1 MQLNRVIRMMSSLI
15 EWCVGPAPFR
25 QAQGPERIEG
35 LVAGPVFDRRMVRR
49 RAATL
54 HLNASFPVSSCIGAL
69 LGLAAVL
76 LAGCHPEAPE
86 GSLVLAQTPAGV
98 PPPEA
103 ATVLDV
109 RYPPGSRVVL
119 LVPPF
124 RTDTVRVLS
133 GGLVAAGDPCV
144 SWDGRWVYFAGK
156 SSEAAEWQIYKV
168 NAGGGRPEAVTRMPG
183 GAMDPAIAAHEELVF
198 SSPIP
203 KAGHLWSAPTPA
215 ALYGQLPGQAPRRL
229 AFGPDSAVGSTVLR
243 DGRILF
249 VTAKPR
255 DDRHAR
261 RHLCFFTI
269 NNDGTE
275 VTAYACQEDGVDF
288 VRRPRELGD
297 GRIAFLAAH
306 MEESRSMESA
316 ECVKSAAP
324 FETRSNLFSFRSDGC
339 RSVEPMPGND
349 RLACVETSGMVGRSM
364 MGNAAVFRVAADAT
378 VLGAPVFDDPQWN
391 SIEATLVAARD
402 EPAGHTTAVMP
413 GAHRGTVL
421 CLNVNHSS
429 EPAAGGNPA
438 PAAALRVFAL
448 EGPGQLRTL
457 GKVPVASDGSVL
469 VYLPV
474 QVPLGFDTLDTQGH
488 LLRHQP
494 AFLWLQPGE
503 NRACVGCHEPR
514 NHAPRNTRPLATQRD
529 PAHLDFTDSTTAPR
543 VAAP

>member
-1 MQLNRVIRMMSSLI
+1 MTSRTNLL
-15 EWCVGPAPFR
+15 
-25 QAQGPERIEG
+25 
-35 LVAGPVFDRRMVRR
+35 
-49 RAATL
+49 
-54 HLNASFPVSSCIGAL
+54 IGA
-69 LGLAAVL
+69 AALL
-76 LAGCHPEAPE
+76 LAGCHRPAPE
-86 GSLVLAQTPAGV
+86 GSLVLTQTPMDV
-98 PPPEA
+98 PPREA

-124 RTDTVRVLS
+124 RTDTVLVLS
-133 GGLVAAGDPCV
+133 GRLVAAGDPCV

-156 SSEAAEWQIYKV
+156 SSEGADWQIYKV

-198 SSPIP
+198 SSPVP
-203 KAGHLWSAPTPA
+203 KAGHLWTTSTPA
-215 ALYGQLPGQAPRRL
+215 ALYGQMPGQAPRRL
-229 AFGPDSAVGSTVLR
+229 SSGPESAVGATVLR

-261 RHLCFFTI
+261 RHMCLFTI

-275 VTAYACQEDGVDF
+275 VTAYAGQEDGVDC
-288 VRRPRELGD
+288 VRRARELGD
-297 GRIAFLAAH
+297 GRITFLAART
-306 MEESRSMESA
+306 EESGAAGWA

-324 FETRSNLFSFRSDGC
+324 FITRSNLFAFRTDRC
-339 RSVEPMPGND
+339 RSVEPISGGD
-349 RLACVETSGMVGRSM
+349 VLACVDASGFVGRSM
-364 MGNAAVFRVAADAT
+364 MANAAVFRVATDAT
-378 VLGAPVFDDPQWN
+378 ELGAPIFDDPQWN
-391 SIEATLVAARD
+391 SIEATLIAARN

-413 GAHRGTVL
+413 GASRGTVL
-421 CLNVNHSS
+421 CLNVNDSS
-429 EPAAGGNPA
+429 EAAAGRNPA
-438 PAAALRVFAL
+438 PAAELRVFAL
-448 EGPGQLRTL
+448 TASGQQRDL

-474 QVPLGFDTLDTQGH
+474 HVPLGFETLDAHGQV
-488 LLRHQP
+488 LRHQP

-503 NRACVGCHEPR
+503 NRACIGCHEAR
-514 NHAPRNTRPLATQRD
+514 NRAPRNVRPLATQRD

>member
-1 MQLNRVIRMMSSLI
+1 
-15 EWCVGPAPFR
+15 
-25 QAQGPERIEG
+25 
-35 LVAGPVFDRRMVRR
+35 MV
-49 RAATL
+49 L
-54 HLNASFPVSSCIGAL
+54 
-69 LGLAAVL
+69 L
-76 LAGCHPEAPE
+76 LAGCHRPAPE
-86 GSLVLAQTPAGV
+86 GSLVLTQTPV
-98 PPPEA
+98 DVQPPAA

-109 RYPPGSRVVL
+109 RYPQGSRVVL

-124 RTDTVRVLS
+124 STDTVRELS
-133 GGLVAAGDPCV
+133 RGLVAAGDPCV

-156 SSEAAEWQIYKV
+156 SSEQAAWQIYKV
-168 NAGGGRPEAVTRMPG
+168 NAGGGRPQQITRMPG

-198 SSPIP
+198 SSPVP
-203 KAGHLWSAPTPA
+203 KAGHLWTAPTPA

-229 AFGPDSAVGSTVLR
+229 AFSPESAVGSTVLH

-255 DDRHAR
+255 DDQHAR
-261 RHLCFFTI
+261 RHLCLFTI

-275 VTAYACQEDGVDF
+275 VTAYAGQEDGVDF

-297 GRIAFLAAH
+297 GRIAFVAART
-306 MEESRSMESA
+306 EESKSMGWA

-324 FETRSNLFSFRSDGC
+324 FATRSNLFAFRNDGC
-339 RSVEPMPGND
+339 RSVESMPEND
-349 RLACVETSGMVGRSM
+349 VLACVETSGFVGRSM
-364 MGNAAVFRVAADAT
+364 MANAAVFRVATDAT
-378 VLGAPVFDDPQWN
+378 ELGAPIFDDPQWN
-391 SIEATLVAARD
+391 SIEATLVAARE

-421 CLNVNHSS
+421 CLNVNDSS
-429 EPAAGGNPA
+429 EPAADRNLA
-438 PAAALRVFAL
+438 PAAELRVFAL
-448 EGPGQLRTL
+448 TDSGQQRGL

-474 QVPLGFDTLDTQGH
+474 QVPLGFDTLDAQGQV
-488 LLRHQP
+488 LRHQP

-503 NRACVGCHEPR
+503 NRGCVGCHEPR
-514 NHAPRNTRPLATQRD
+514 NHAPRNVRPLATQRD

>member
-1 MQLNRVIRMMSSLI
+1 MNSRTNVL
-15 EWCVGPAPFR
+15 VG
-25 QAQGPERIEG
+25 
-35 LVAGPVFDRRMVRR
+35 VAAVFLLAACY
-49 RAATL
+49 RAAPKD
-54 HLNASFPVSSCIGAL
+54 SV
-69 LGLAAVL
+69 VL
-76 LAGCHPEAPE
+76 TEAPVD
-86 GSLVLAQTPAGV
+86 SPTPS
-98 PPPEA
+98 A

-124 RTDTVRVLS
+124 STETVRVLS
-133 GGLVAAGDPCV
+133 RGLVAAGDPCV
-144 SWDGRWVYFAGK
+144 SWDGRWIYFAGK
-156 SSEAAEWQIYKV
+156 SSEQADWQIYKV
-168 NAGGGRPEAVTRMPG
+168 NAGGGSPEQMTRMPG

-198 SSPIP
+198 SSPVP
-203 KAGHLWSAPTPA
+203 KAGHLWTTPTPA

-229 AFGPDSAVGSTVLR
+229 SSSPESSVGATVLH

-255 DDRHAR
+255 DDHHGA
-261 RHLCFFTI
+261 RHLCLFTI

-275 VTAYACQEDGVDF
+275 VTAYAGQEDGVDC

-297 GRIAFLAAH
+297 GRIAFLATRTEASEH
-306 MEESRSMESA
+306 RGWA

-324 FETRSNLFSFRSDGC
+324 FSTRNNLFAFQNEAC
-339 RSVEPMPGND
+339 RSVEPTPENGV
-349 RLACVETSGMVGRSM
+349 LACVETSGMVGRSM
-364 MGNAAVFRVAADAT
+364 MASAAVFRVAADAT
-378 VLGAPVFDDPQWN
+378 ALGAPIFDDPQWN

-413 GAHRGTVL
+413 TASRGTVL
-421 CLNVNHSS
+421 CLNVNDSS
-429 EPAAGGNPA
+429 EPAADRNPA
-438 PAAALRVFAL
+438 PAAELRVFAL
-448 EGPGQLRTL
+448 TGSGQQRDL

-474 QVPLGFDTLDTQGH
+474 HVPLGFETLDAQGH
-488 LLRHQP
+488 VLRHQP

-503 NRACVGCHEPR
+503 NRACIGCHEPR
-514 NHAPRNTRPLATQRD
+514 NHAPRNVRPLATQRD